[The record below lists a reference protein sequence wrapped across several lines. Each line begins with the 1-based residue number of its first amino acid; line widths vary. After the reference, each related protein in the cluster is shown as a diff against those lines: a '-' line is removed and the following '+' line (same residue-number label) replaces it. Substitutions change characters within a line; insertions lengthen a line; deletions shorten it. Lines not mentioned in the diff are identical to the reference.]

1 MEKGS
6 FEARLWI
13 KDYTHP
19 RKGFPVVG
27 AIHDFIIY
35 RKICLTCTDEE
46 IYQLNNLVQKYG
58 MNNGLR
64 MAINE
69 IQRKVMNEDYD
80 KKCQIDNL
88 AEPDTLTVKYEQKK
102 FEEEL
107 AESDLEFGFT
117 AEQLQKRNGKYP
129 FGNGNINMIP
139 ESILTSQKVIDQGV
153 YKGIIRYTLYD
164 KIYGCWSAKI
174 MAPFIKPIIV
184 KQNTLAQA
192 KNWLNVML
200 ERAHID
206 STKAKVQMMR
216 QVEQEKNAK
225 KKEEAAAQAQISK
238 IRKILGQENGDNNLN
253 TPDIF

>member
-6 FEARLWI
+6 FEARLWV

-19 RKGFPVVG
+19 RNGFPVVG

-35 RKICLTCTDEE
+35 RKICMTCTDEE
-46 IYQLNNLVQKYG
+46 VYQLNNLVKKYG

-64 MAINE
+64 MSLNE
-69 IQRKVMNEDYD
+69 IQRKVMNEEHN
-80 KKCQIDNL
+80 KKHQIDKL
-88 AEPDTLTVKYEQKK
+88 AEPDPLTIKYEQKK

-107 AESDLEFGFT
+107 AESQLEFGFT
-117 AEQLQKRNGKYP
+117 SEQLQKRNGKYP

-139 ESILTSQKVIDQGV
+139 ESILTAQKVIDQGN
-153 YKGIIRYTLYD
+153 YKNIVKYTLHD

-174 MAPFIKPIIV
+174 TAPFIRPIIV
-184 KQNTLAQA
+184 KQDTLAQA
-192 KNWLNVML
+192 KNWLSIML
-200 ERAHID
+200 ERAYID

-216 QVEQEKNAK
+216 QTQQEKNAK
-225 KKEEAAAQAQISK
+225 QKEEAAAQAQISK
-238 IRKILGQENGDNNLN
+238 IRKILGQENGDSNLN